1 MDELALLM
9 RRNKD
14 FSSSC
19 VLCFTE
25 TWLSASV
32 PDSTVQLEGF
42 QLLRE
47 DRDAGLSGKKRGGGV
62 CFFINNS
69 WYHVMVHLIPSY
81 RQRLKLA
88 KPVMRTIKCF
98 TAEAVEELRTGHEEM
113 ETRWRRRKPVRKAS
127 FRSHDAP
134 LPQTPPPDSKIPQ
147 SDQYSSPPNFD
158 ATIISGGL
166 AEATIISD
174 GGLGGLRGLVL
185 GFFEEK
191 IDQEEESRS
200 KGQLS
205 GCDRRLSAVQV
216 SCDQQVKVEGL
227 PCRCSILSDSGSGR
241 TVRRVLTACLLSF
254 LALLGS
260 VSMDLGSNFH
270 LLHSTQAAHGELTSC
285 RTAAILRLLGKLQAA
300 RRLLGKDH
308 ANVSAWDLCSDAAT
322 GGDGYGLPCDD
333 ETGALCQEMART
345 VGRLLGTG
353 DNHTCDLSALI
364 GGLLDMWGTVE
375 DTLTRARRDSNWRDV
390 LAARLLLTFK
400 ELNQQLMDVPHVLDL
415 PDFQDR
421 WGFLLKH
428 LSFAALMTEQLN
440 DCWLE
445 NIDQKFNSSR
455 RFKHLLDT
463 DLWELSPGKDLPG
476 SGLGLRALT
485 DTEHCLFAR
494 SAPALRKASRSL
506 ASRLSMKISLL
517 AIACLSY
524 PLVMFSFKQM
534 TEWIHDYAR
543 RLKDKTEDLR
553 RQRQLAEDLLH
564 QMLPKTVARQ
574 LRRHKH
580 VEAESYEKVTIF
592 FSDIVGFTSISAS
605 CTPLQVVGMLN
616 NLYLCFDT
624 RIDSYD
630 VYKVETIG
638 DAYMVASGLP
648 ERNGDRHADEIAKMA
663 LDLVAAVRQVSI
675 PHMPDQRLQLR
686 AGIHTGPCVAGIVG
700 SKMPRY
706 CLFGDTVNTA
716 SRMESTSLPQK
727 IHASSESY
735 LALAKDN
742 AYELQLR
749 GEIEVKGKGK
759 MKTYWLLGHKNY
771 SVQNDSLV
779 CHWNP
784 NKARKKKLV
793 ASSDVS
799 VGNSSVT
806 VQSVSEKVSLPS
818 NPSPS
823 QPGCDQA
830 GVSVGCEQAG
840 V

>member
-1 MDELALLM
+1 M
-9 RRNKD
+9 RAGWIEPNNGIID
-14 FSSSC
+14 TVVGGAPSSC
-19 VLCFTE
+19 V
-25 TWLSASV
+25 
-32 PDSTVQLEGF
+32 
-42 QLLRE
+42 
-47 DRDAGLSGKKRGGGV
+47 
-62 CFFINNS
+62 
-69 WYHVMVHLIPSY
+69 
-81 RQRLKLA
+81 
-88 KPVMRTIKCF
+88 
-98 TAEAVEELRTGHEEM
+98 TGE
-113 ETRWRRRKPVRKAS
+113 VLFA
-127 FRSHDAP
+127 AP
-134 LPQTPPPDSKIPQ
+134 LSHVEPGIDEK
-147 SDQYSSPPNFD
+147 
-158 ATIISGGL
+158 GVL
-166 AEATIISD
+166 C
-174 GGLGGLRGLVL
+174 LRGLVL
-185 GFFEEK
+185 GFFQEK

-200 KGQLS
+200 KVQLP
-205 GCDRRLSAVQV
+205 GWDRRLSAVQAPSPSV
-216 SCDQQVKVEGL
+216 RGCSNSQELAYVVEDQTTKCPDFSCCPARTAPNLCGPSHEW
-227 PCRCSILSDSGSGR
+227 CSILSDSGSGR

-260 VSMDLGSNFH
+260 VSIDLGPNFH
-270 LLHSTQAAHGELTSC
+270 LLHSTQAAHGQLTSC

-300 RRLLGKDH
+300 RRLLGKDL
-308 ANVSAWDLCSDAAT
+308 ANVSAWDLCSDAAA
-322 GGDGYGLPCDD
+322 GGDGYGLPCND
-333 ETGALCQEMART
+333 ETSALCQEMART
-345 VGRLLGTG
+345 VGGLLGTG
-353 DNHTCDLSALI
+353 ENYTCDLSAVI

-375 DTLTRARRDSNWRDV
+375 DTLSRARRDSIWRDV

-400 ELNQQLMDVPHVLDL
+400 ELNHRLMDVPHVLDL

-445 NIDQKFNSSR
+445 NIDRKLNSSR

-463 DLWELSPGKDLPG
+463 DLWEFSPGKDLPG
-476 SGLGLRALT
+476 SGLGLQALK
-485 DTEHCLFAR
+485 DTEHCLFAG
-494 SAPALRKASRSL
+494 AVPALRKASRYL

-564 QMLPKTVARQ
+564 QMLPKSVARQ
-574 LRRHKH
+574 LRRNKH

-727 IHASSESY
+727 IHTSSESY
-735 LALAKDN
+735 LALTKDN

-759 MKTYWLLGHKNY
+759 MKTYWLLGHKNF

-784 NKARKKKLV
+784 NKARKKKKVV

-806 VQSVSEKVSLPS
+806 VQSLSEKVSLPS
-818 NPSPS
+818 NPSP
-823 QPGCDQA
+823 PQA
-830 GVSVGCEQAG
+830 GVSVPGPSGTMGSMSGGLQSCQTSQSRPAVLPDLPDQTCSPARPPRPDLQSCQTSQSRPAVLPDLPDQTCSPARPPRPEAELARRATTSWT
-840 V
+840 